1 MEKREEASRSR
12 GYDLN
17 QDFPDQNGWFEMAT
31 PKERKDFFL
40 GGILYDEATGEGA
53 RVFTLRQARK
63 HSQEDLYA
71 IQNYMIMSDKVDI
84 LNDGKGAISFSN
96 ILQAIDETF
105 PPPTKEDKEKVKQSL
120 QEFKRSHPEFF
131 GEVED

>member
-17 QDFPDQNGWFEMAT
+17 QDFPDQNSWFEMAT
-31 PKERKDFFL
+31 PKERIDFFL

-71 IQNYMIMSDKVDI
+71 IQDYMIMSDKVDI

-96 ILQAIDETF
+96 ILQAIDEPF